1 MSTQAIRNV
10 EARRVRL
17 EVTERA
23 FARARVLAK
32 RVLTEIAPALSIVA
46 RWAEEA
52 VVDVGT
58 V

>member
-1 MSTQAIRNV
+1 M
-10 EARRVRL
+10 RL